1 MFIKNENKILKD
13 DNKVLKDKIKALEDK
28 AKKAEACNNE
38 ALMGKITEVGTA
50 IGDLARSDT
59 PIEETTSVKRTIREL
74 TEEVKKS
81 NRSVAECAKIGKK
94 FDNFLR
100 DNQSPRTRKDSK
112 RRRRDNSQSP
122 PPSIDPNPPAPA
134 PTTIMLTIATPQTG
148 ATPTNLPRGDVQIGQ
163 VIREGSLA
171 TTVMGQNGRPA
182 LQAPNNSGTRIRD
195 TNDNNTRAPRGT
207 PPAQNSYAN
216 AAASAPA
223 TIPGLNMASQR
234 ASHTQNNRGAN
245 QAPNNNKQPKVV
257 RDDHFKLCPDTGN
270 FQKVE
275 RFKTVQTKSD
285 KQKSRENKRHEK
297 DLAQVMKELVYFG
310 IPTRDQNGVIMTKDQ
325 DKTRVAKF
333 LRELKRGGYTTK
345 NGDVTSTV
353 RQWKNTRHPDHIPIT
368 ITFANEDVRIL
379 AAEAATELELL
390 GSRTPR
396 DSDREHDRIGYV
408 RKLLTERER
417 KDLRLR
423 REKRNSPEGVAFTE
437 MKRREENSH
446 ADADDWAGFQLEE
459 EDGGPVDGYPGGPVN
474 GHPGGAAL
482 HEPNNN
488 AATAL
493 EEMMRKMQKLQENYD
508 RLKSGQEAAKVDRET
523 EGESDFDLQ
532 DPFSSHSVMEQGT
545 PRHTAVGGPPAT
557 LPNMF
562 DAVPFDATNNLNLAN
577 PNIRDQIPQE
587 NGNTN
592 HMTQNTTTPA
602 RGEDVTS
609 DSECKTID

>member
-1 MFIKNENKILKD
+1 MN
-13 DNKVLKDKIKALEDK
+13 
-28 AKKAEACNNE
+28 EACNNE
-38 ALMGKITEVGTA
+38 ALMGKITEIGTA

-59 PIEETTSVKRTIREL
+59 PIKETTSVKRTIREL

-81 NRSVAECAKIGKK
+81 NRSVAECAKLGKK
-94 FDNFLR
+94 FENFLR

-163 VIREGSLA
+163 VIRESSLA

-245 QAPNNNKQPKVV
+245 QAPNNKQPKVV

-297 DLAQVMKELVYFG
+297 NLAQVMKELIYFG
-310 IPTRDQNGVIMTKDQ
+310 VPTRDQNGVIMTKDQ

-333 LRELKRGGYTTK
+333 LRELK
-345 NGDVTSTV
+345 
-353 RQWKNTRHPDHIPIT
+353 
-368 ITFANEDVRIL
+368 
-379 AAEAATELELL
+379 
-390 GSRTPR
+390 
-396 DSDREHDRIGYV
+396 
-408 RKLLTERER
+408 
-417 KDLRLR
+417 
-423 REKRNSPEGVAFTE
+423 
-437 MKRREENSH
+437 
-446 ADADDWAGFQLEE
+446 
-459 EDGGPVDGYPGGPVN
+459 
-474 GHPGGAAL
+474 
-482 HEPNNN
+482 
-488 AATAL
+488 
-493 EEMMRKMQKLQENYD
+493 
-508 RLKSGQEAAKVDRET
+508 
-523 EGESDFDLQ
+523 
-532 DPFSSHSVMEQGT
+532 
-545 PRHTAVGGPPAT
+545 
-557 LPNMF
+557 
-562 DAVPFDATNNLNLAN
+562 
-577 PNIRDQIPQE
+577 
-587 NGNTN
+587 
-592 HMTQNTTTPA
+592 
-602 RGEDVTS
+602 
-609 DSECKTID
+609 

>member
-1 MFIKNENKILKD
+1 MN
-13 DNKVLKDKIKALEDK
+13 
-28 AKKAEACNNE
+28 EACNNE
-38 ALMGKITEVGTA
+38 ALMGKITEIGTA

-81 NRSVAECAKIGKK
+81 NRSVAERARIGEK

-112 RRRRDNSQSP
+112 RRKRDNSQSP
-122 PPSIDPNPPAPA
+122 PPSIAPNPPAPA
-134 PTTIMLTIATPQTG
+134 PTTIMPTIATPQTG

-163 VIREGSLA
+163 VIRESSLA

-423 REKRNSPEGVAFTE
+423 REKRNSPEGVAFAE

-609 DSECKTID
+609 DSECETID